1 MKYLKFTKILLFVSI
16 FYLSSNCGYQP
27 LFNKDSQLF
36 SISRYNLEGNKRI
49 SGLLIKNLITFKKDE
64 NPLILNI
71 NSKKRTAVADKAL
84 TGKIINY
91 TLTLEF
97 EISASNT
104 NNVVIF
110 SKVYTKAKNYP
121 SSDLYSDTLDKE
133 KKLVE
138 NIAGTVASEL
148 QNDLNSI
155 FAK

>member
-49 SGLLIKNLITFKKDE
+49 SGLLKNSLITFKKDE

-71 NSKKRTAVADKAL
+71 SSKKRTTIADKAL

-91 TLTLEF
+91 ALTLEF

-104 NNVVIF
+104 SNIVIF
-110 SKVYTKAKNYP
+110 SKVYTKTKNYP
-121 SSDLYSDTLDKE
+121 SSNLYSDTLNNE

-138 NIAGTVASEL
+138 NITETVASEL
-148 QNDLNSI
+148 QNDLNSM

>member
-1 MKYLKFTKILLFVSI
+1 MKYLKLIKILLFVSI

-27 LFNKDSQLF
+27 LFDTDSQLF

-49 SGLLIKNLITFKKDE
+49 SGLLKNSLITVKKDE
-64 NPLILNI
+64 NPLILSI

-97 EISASNT
+97 EISASNA

-121 SSDLYSDTLDKE
+121 SSDLYSDTLNEE

-138 NIAGTVASEL
+138 NIAGIVASEL
-148 QNDLNSI
+148 QNDLNSM

>member
-1 MKYLKFTKILLFVSI
+1 MKYLKLIKILLFVSI

-27 LFNKDSQLF
+27 LFDTDSQLF

-49 SGLLIKNLITFKKDE
+49 SGLLKNSLITFKKDE

-71 NSKKRTAVADKAL
+71 SSKKRTTIADKAL

-91 TLTLEF
+91 ALTLEF

-104 NNVVIF
+104 SNIVIF
-110 SKVYTKAKNYP
+110 SKVYTKTKNYP
-121 SSDLYSDTLDKE
+121 SSDLYSDTLNNE

-138 NIAGTVASEL
+138 NITETVASEL
-148 QNDLNSI
+148 RNDLNSM

>member
-49 SGLLIKNLITFKKDE
+49 SGLLKKSLITFEKDE

-97 EISASNT
+97 EISASNA

-121 SSDLYSDTLDKE
+121 SSDLYSDTLNEE

-138 NIAGTVASEL
+138 NIAGIVASEL
-148 QNDLNSI
+148 QNDLNSM

>member
-1 MKYLKFTKILLFVSI
+1 MKYLKLIKISLFVSI

-36 SISRYNLEGNKRI
+36 SISRYNLEGNKRV
-49 SGLLIKNLITFKKDE
+49 SGLLKNSLITVKRDE

-71 NSKKRTAVADKAL
+71 KSEKRTVVADKTL

-91 TLTLEF
+91 ALTLEF
-97 EISASNT
+97 EISASNKS
-104 NNVVIF
+104 NIVIF
-110 SKVYTKAKNYP
+110 SKVYTKTKSYR
-121 SSDLYSDTLDKE
+121 SSDLHSDTLNDE

-138 NIAGTVASEL
+138 NITETVASEL
-148 QNDLNSI
+148 QNDLNSM

>member
-1 MKYLKFTKILLFVSI
+1 MKYLKLTRILLFVSI

-49 SGLLIKNLITFKKDE
+49 SGLLKKSLITFEKDE

-148 QNDLNSI
+148 QNDLNSM

>member
-1 MKYLKFTKILLFVSI
+1 MKYLKLIKILLFVSI

-27 LFNKDSQLF
+27 LFDTDSQLF

-49 SGLLIKNLITFKKDE
+49 SGLLKNSLITVKKDE
-64 NPLILNI
+64 NPLILSI
-71 NSKKRTAVADKAL
+71 NSKKRTAVADKSL

-91 TLTLEF
+91 SLTLEF

-104 NNVVIF
+104 SNVAVF
-110 SKVYTKAKNYP
+110 SKVYTKTKNYP
-121 SSDLYSDTLDKE
+121 SSDLYSDTLNNE

-138 NIAGTVASEL
+138 NITETVASEL
-148 QNDLNSI
+148 QNDLNSM